1 MSQLRALT
9 LWFARLSPR
18 ERAGV
23 AAAIA
28 VALLAACMS
37 FFDLAMAA
45 RQTATEAKT
54 ELLRIR
60 ETAARE
66 AEPDFQHQV
75 SEEVNKV
82 WRWSIVDSS
91 EGLVRAQ
98 ALSLFEQLV
107 AEAGLADAEISSGDA
122 TRTSGSVGVVRARV
136 SARFDWPSFNAFLS
150 ALANAEESIVIES
163 LEVSGE
169 GEVGQTLTLDL
180 AAPFVLEAPS

>member
-1 MSQLRALT
+1 MSQFRALV
-9 LWFARLSPR
+9 LWFAGLSQR

-37 FFDLAMAA
+37 FFDLVIAA

-60 ETAARE
+60 ETEARNT
-66 AEPDFQHQV
+66 EPDFRRQV

-91 EGLVRAQ
+91 EGLIRAQ

-107 AEAGLADAEISSGDA
+107 AEAGLADAEITSGDA
-122 TRTSGSVGVVRARV
+122 TRSSGSVGVVRARV
-136 SARFDWPSFNAFLS
+136 SARFEWSSFNAFLS
-150 ALANAEESIVIES
+150 ALANAEESIAIES

-169 GEVGQTLTLDL
+169 GEAGQTLTMDL
-180 AAPFVLEAPS
+180 AAPFVMEAPP